1 MAEGV
6 TVTYSMRLG
15 ERGHGM
21 AFDIGV
27 GHDGRAWIENDTPF
41 LFVLYSRPYKKKRK
55 ETPA

>member
-6 TVTYSMRLG
+6 TVTNSMRLG

-21 AFDIGV
+21 TFDIGV
-27 GHDGRAWIENDTPF
+27 GHDGRAWIEIDTPF
-41 LFVLYSRPYKKKRK
+41 LFVLCGRPYKKE